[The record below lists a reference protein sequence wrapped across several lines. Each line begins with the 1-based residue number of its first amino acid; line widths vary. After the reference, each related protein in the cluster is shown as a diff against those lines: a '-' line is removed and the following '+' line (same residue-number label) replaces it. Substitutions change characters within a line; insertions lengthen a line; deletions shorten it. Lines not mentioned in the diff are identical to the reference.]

1 MRVPQWLTLA
11 IAVIVMIFGGY
22 RLWLATRKQPEEDQ
36 DDRSTKRR
44 KGFYGMSKKTHLAI
58 GVLYMLLAAG
68 LIATSLGF
76 NPFSSAVGPDTAP
89 TTKDTAPSPS
99 VPADGVNKR

>member
-1 MRVPQWLTLA
+1 MRVPQWLTFA

-36 DDRSTKRR
+36 DERSARRR

-58 GVLYMLLAAG
+58 GILYMLLAAG

-76 NPFSSAVGPDTAP
+76 NPFASAVGPDTAP
-89 TTKDTAPSPS
+89 PTKDTAPSKS
-99 VPADGVNKR
+99 VPPDGIDRK